1 MRKWFTI
8 LAMALMTVG
17 ASAQEEGEQE
27 SYKWLDLKPDE
38 SFLYRFVLAMDE
50 ASQDAIEAFYAEK
63 KDPEDQPILM
73 GNWGGWY
80 VKKDCILPEGNFYES
95 SFYKRT
101 NGDERIYVVLP
112 RIDVTLKAGCRIE
125 GLLEYYGDKVTLDDS
140 YEWPFEDDGPSSY
153 KLTCHMKTS
162 QVVLKAID
170 DRYEFEQESIL
181 QIWPTTHNLEVGSNQ
196 YLISVLTGNNKKS
209 EVEGERI
216 VYEMNWEGVDY
227 YVGWDPSD
235 WESDPNPWQGTDEGL
250 AITSYHLWE
259 QNWSLFTPIGQDFSL
274 EQGHD
279 YIVRLTLKVPS
290 DGTYQV
296 GFGRWWGGDANTWT
310 SFDVPMTA
318 SEDFQVIEVESHNFG
333 GNVWNE
339 GYVILSSGWVLG
351 TTVVKKVQVIERDN
365 DAPAAIKSAK
375 TVRKSDDAIYNL
387 AGQKVNT
394 SFKGIVI
401 KNGKKTI
408 TK

>member
-162 QVVLKAID
+162 QEVLKAID

>member
-50 ASQDAIEAFYAEK
+50 ASQDAIDAFYAEK

-162 QVVLKAID
+162 QEVLKAID

-181 QIWPTTHNLEVGSNQ
+181 QIWPATHNLEVGSNQ

>member
-140 YEWPFEDDGPSSY
+140 
-153 KLTCHMKTS
+153 
-162 QVVLKAID
+162 
-170 DRYEFEQESIL
+170 
-181 QIWPTTHNLEVGSNQ
+181 
-196 YLISVLTGNNKKS
+196 
-209 EVEGERI
+209 
-216 VYEMNWEGVDY
+216 
-227 YVGWDPSD
+227 
-235 WESDPNPWQGTDEGL
+235 
-250 AITSYHLWE
+250 
-259 QNWSLFTPIGQDFSL
+259 
-274 EQGHD
+274 
-279 YIVRLTLKVPS
+279 
-290 DGTYQV
+290 
-296 GFGRWWGGDANTWT
+296 
-310 SFDVPMTA
+310 
-318 SEDFQVIEVESHNFG
+318 
-333 GNVWNE
+333 
-339 GYVILSSGWVLG
+339 
-351 TTVVKKVQVIERDN
+351 
-365 DAPAAIKSAK
+365 
-375 TVRKSDDAIYNL
+375 
-387 AGQKVNT
+387 
-394 SFKGIVI
+394 
-401 KNGKKTI
+401 
-408 TK
+408 

>member
-50 ASQDAIEAFYAEK
+50 ASLDAIEAFYAEK

-162 QVVLKAID
+162 QEVLKAID

-181 QIWPTTHNLEVGSNQ
+181 QIWPATHNLEVGSNQ

>member
-101 NGDERIYVVLP
+101 TGDERIYVVLP

-162 QVVLKAID
+162 QEVLKAID

-181 QIWPTTHNLEVGSNQ
+181 QIWPATHNLEVGSNQ

>member
-50 ASQDAIEAFYAEK
+50 ASKDAIEAFYAEK

-162 QVVLKAID
+162 QEVLKAID

-181 QIWPTTHNLEVGSNQ
+181 QIWPATHNLEVGSNQ

>member
-1 MRKWFTI
+1 
-8 LAMALMTVG
+8 MALMTVG

-162 QVVLKAID
+162 QEVLKAID

-181 QIWPTTHNLEVGSNQ
+181 QIWPATHNLEVGSNQ